1 MTNKQLIASS
11 PVACSSTLVLNLRA
25 KVHILLYVNPL
36 FDGRGYITEFFGQQ
50 GFVIAPLFFSYKNV
64 DFLANRVTCKFN
76 YVTSKYCFITLM
88 LTVYSNLL
96 DFCHCLWIC
105 LLTVIILAV
114 FLLLTKVIHQPCQKA
129 WYRFDTNVFMVFI
142 LPFIFMSMFNSLDH
156 FTFDEPVLQNRLF
169 KTPPRDFEHTNTN
182 FTVCVIYAL

>member
-1 MTNKQLIASS
+1 MTNKQFIASS

-50 GFVIAPLFFSYKNV
+50 GFVIVLLFFFHIKNV

-76 YVTSKYCFITLM
+76 YVASKYCFVTLM

-96 DFCHCLWIC
+96 DFCHCLWIY
-105 LLTVIILAV
+105 LLMVIILAV
-114 FLLLTKVIHQPCQKA
+114 FLLLTKVIHFPC
-129 WYRFDTNVFMVFI
+129 
-142 LPFIFMSMFNSLDH
+142 
-156 FTFDEPVLQNRLF
+156 
-169 KTPPRDFEHTNTN
+169 
-182 FTVCVIYAL
+182 